1 MSELNKMSEEPM
13 ELDPEVQKMINLRK
27 KEELKE
33 LIKTHLITMLEPTL
47 GAEKSVEFVDLMISL
62 VILEVSDL
70 QAQAMKMM
78 MASQT
83 NPEG

>member
-1 MSELNKMSEEPM
+1 
-13 ELDPEVQKMINLRK
+13 
-27 KEELKE
+27 
-33 LIKTHLITMLEPTL
+33 MLEPTL

-62 VILEVSDL
+62 VIIEVSDL

-83 NPEG
+83 NQEGQ